1 MTQRNENVKPKLGK
15 CSSKNLLDTPR
26 VLHQHP
32 CLKGSKSPLSQD
44 WNKFQE
50 SAWNGDAE
58 LRMKAALQPWK
69 MYQENPILL
78 QWLQSFKV
86 FLTSNLSS
94 SSIDDVFF
102 KTITLMSLSPKFP
115 WCNDTNVSFLITSPI
130 WIWDLVILRSCLLT
144 TFGSPKL
151 SKVTLFLLKDDVG
164 GKWKG
169 LWANGEGD
177 SKFKWSSIVVR

>member
-1 MTQRNENVKPKLGK
+1 M
-15 CSSKNLLDTPR
+15 
-26 VLHQHP
+26 LHQHP

-94 SSIDDVFF
+94 SSIDGVFF

-164 GKWKG
+164 GKWKE

-177 SKFKWSSIVVR
+177 SKFKWSSMVVR